1 MKTLHALWPAVLLGS
16 LLTACSGGTASPTGT
31 VPDLPTGAE
40 VRHPAAPAGSPVY
53 LSLLTDA
60 GESLYQTAVAAGET
74 VTSVDPAK
82 WQGKETGR
90 TVRADTLAPAGAS
103 NINLSAADTQVLLLH
118 WTLWQDAN
126 NDGTLNDGE
135 ALALLTHDRVAYS
148 SAPLTLSFQTADP
161 KMNQS
166 WQLAQGWSRAAHFV
180 YLPNGSTTYQ
190 RSLNSALPQR
200 YDLHLPTPITSM

>member
-74 VTSVDPAK
+74 TTSVDPVK
-82 WQGKETGR
+82 WQGKEVGR
-90 TVRADTLAPAGAS
+90 TVRADTLAPADAS
-103 NINLSAADTQVLLLH
+103 TVKLSAADTQVLLH
-118 WTLWQDAN
+118 WTLWQDSN
-126 NDGTLNDGE
+126 NDGQLNDGE
-135 ALALLTHDRVAYS
+135 ALPLMTHDRVAYS
-148 SAPLTLSFQTADP
+148 SAPLTLSFTTADP

-166 WQLAQGWSRAAHFV
+166 WQLAQGWSRAAHYV
-180 YLPNGSTTYQ
+180 YLPNTSDTYR
-190 RSLNSALPQR
+190 RSLSSTLPQR
-200 YDLHLPTPITSM
+200 YELHQPTPITSM